1 MPPTNLSSDAISATT
16 LQPIEIT
23 IEAHK
28 IESNSNNNDENI
40 GTDDN
45 VAIPSSE
52 STVAADNHSAEE
64 EALEQDDEDYYF
76 TQFLYLDNSDD
87 DSDYFCDNDDNND
100 ECYLT
105 RHLDRK
111 QLSLVDDLEKTKY
124 QRAKRSNK
132 KMNARCQIKTKH
144 AKSIKFNSQNNI
156 LYMHHRLVKMVV
168 LDPPSRNHG
177 SGSTSGWPYSSEE
190 LRPVPDENRNR
201 KIVPNVQK
209 ATIQKPASNVPP
221 NQLIEYTIN
230 DYTLQNSISFDD
242 AMIAFLLD
250 MQNRDLSPNDYE
262 MLLRLDECVQ
272 RKTVDASALDRLPT
286 TNVSESH
293 LNDLCTIC
301 METYA
306 LGQQIKTLPCT
317 HIFHVHCIET
327 YLKEFSVQC
336 PLDNLPLV

>member
-1 MPPTNLSSDAISATT
+1 MPPINLSSNTVSATT
-16 LQPIEIT
+16 LQSIEIT

-28 IESNSNNNDENI
+28 IEPISNSNDEEI
-40 GTDDN
+40 GADDN

-52 STVAADNHSAEE
+52 STVAADNHSVDE
-64 EALEQDDEDYYF
+64 EALEQNDEDYYY

-111 QLSLVDDLEKTKY
+111 QLSLVDDFEKTKY

-132 KMNARCQIKTKH
+132 KNK
-144 AKSIKFNSQNNI
+144 I
-156 LYMHHRLVKMVV
+156 LYMHHRLVKTVV
-168 LDPPSRNHG
+168 LDPPSRNHS
-177 SGSTSGWPYSSEE
+177 SGSTSDRPYSSEG
-190 LRPVPDENRNR
+190 LRSVPDEKRNR
-201 KIVPNVQK
+201 KTVPNVQK

-221 NQLIEYTIN
+221 NQLSEYTIN
-230 DYTLQNSISFDD
+230 DYTLQNNISFDD
-242 AMIAFLLD
+242 AMIAFLLE
-250 MQNRDLSPNDYE
+250 MQNRELSPNDYE

-293 LNDLCTIC
+293 LNDHCTIC

-317 HIFHVHCIET
+317 HIFHVNCIEI
-327 YLKEFSVQC
+327 YLKEFSIQC